1 MPSPWIRSEWHH
13 SILKNRQWCTVRRV
27 LAATKWHSV
36 SIDIRPVTFTGV
48 AGSIGRIV
56 SGGSER
62 MHCPNS
68 RCHYQYQ
75 SHNDGNDLGRQFAEQ
90 MFIGQLAVN
99 LVIRHILRCEARRN
113 GAYFGNAGLLLF
125 QARSDSSPGATARP
139 LASNTGIRLVVSPA
153 VASEIPPVTIGTVN
167 RVLSPG
173 PPIGAGFISLYQSPV
188 LHRKDFRA
196 PRRQKVEVKQTAGI
210 RLRLVA
216 VSSTGPIRQRNR

>member
-1 MPSPWIRSEWHH
+1 
-13 SILKNRQWCTVRRV
+13 
-27 LAATKWHSV
+27 
-36 SIDIRPVTFTGV
+36 
-48 AGSIGRIV
+48 
-56 SGGSER
+56 

-125 QARSDSSPGATARP
+125 QGTQRFLTRSHSTA
-139 LASNTGIRLVVSPA
+139 AGVEHGNTTGCLSHGGIGNTAGNNRHCQPSIITRTADGGRIHFA
-153 VASEIPPVTIGTVN
+153 VPVTGAFTGKIF
-167 RVLSPG
+167 VLPG
-173 PPIGAGFISLYQSPV
+173 V
-188 LHRKDFRA
+188 R
-196 PRRQKVEVKQTAGI
+196 KVEVKQTAGI
-210 RLRLVA
+210 RLRLVT